1 MTKQIIRIEH
11 PSDNKGLFRSMSDG
25 DTRLKKHSQ
34 WNSIENRHCNMNKFP
49 TYWCDDELKAQIKL
63 VEGDIDEMD
72 KYYFAFHSLEVLN
85 EALTPDELKE
95 AINDLGFRVYMI
107 EVDSCLESQYQVM
120 FKPEHVTSKKDIS
133 FMFI

>member
-1 MTKQIIRIEH
+1 
-11 PSDNKGLFRSMSDG
+11 MSDG
-25 DTRLKKHSQ
+25 DTRLRKHSL
-34 WNSIENRHCNMNKFP
+34 WDDISDRHSNQNKFP
-49 TYWCDDELKAQIKL
+49 TYWRDEELKLQVKEI
-63 VEGDIDEMD
+63 EGNIDEMD
-72 KYYFAFHSLEVLN
+72 KYYFAFYSLEVLN
-85 EALTPDELKE
+85 EALTTDELKE